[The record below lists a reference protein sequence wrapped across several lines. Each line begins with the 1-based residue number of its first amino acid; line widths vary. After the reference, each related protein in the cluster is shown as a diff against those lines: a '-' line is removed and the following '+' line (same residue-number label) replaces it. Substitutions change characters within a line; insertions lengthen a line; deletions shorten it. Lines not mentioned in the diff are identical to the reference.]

1 MVNVFKE
8 ARGRASFTRKKKCPN
23 KRGKWRRVN
32 SNTIIT
38 AMETYTKTI
47 SEKHQGRV
55 TLLMCGLC
63 GTTIKIYGHTPK
75 IQTWALSLS
84 WAIFM
89 MVVIFKWKQ
98 GEGSEKY
105 GFFFI
110 VIIVT
115 VYLSYIAN
123 RNSIQ
128 GTSNSFMTSLRIVN
142 LPSIFLLFFS
152 LVLVHNPMPIH

>member
-1 MVNVFKE
+1 MVNMFKE
-8 ARGRASFTRKKKCPN
+8 ARERASFTRKKKKSPN
-23 KRGKWRRVN
+23 KRRKWRRVN

-38 AMETYTKTI
+38 AMETYTKMI
-47 SEKHQGRV
+47 SEKHQGRI

-63 GTTIKIYGHTPK
+63 GTTIKICDHTPK
-75 IQTWALSLS
+75 IQTWVLSLS

-89 MVVIFKWKQ
+89 MVVVFKWKQ
-98 GEGSEKY
+98 GEGSEKN
-105 GFFFI
+105 GFFFLI

-123 RNSIQ
+123 RNSIP
-128 GTSNSFMTSLRIVN
+128 GTSNSC
-142 LPSIFLLFFS
+142 IFVFNFLVIFP

>member
-1 MVNVFKE
+1 MCLKRLEKE
-8 ARGRASFTRKKKCPN
+8 PLSQEKKKSPN
-23 KRGKWRRVN
+23 KRRKWRRVN

-38 AMETYTKTI
+38 AMETYTKMI
-47 SEKHQGRV
+47 SEKHQGQI

-63 GTTIKIYGHTPK
+63 GTTIKIYDHTPK

-89 MVVIFKWKQ
+89 MVVVFKWKQ
-98 GEGSEKY
+98 GEGSEKN
-105 GFFFI
+105 GFFFLI
-110 VIIVT
+110 VITIT

-123 RNSIQ
+123 RNSIP
-128 GTSNSFMTSLRIVN
+128 GTSNSCMTSVLIVN